1 MSNTKDNTYWYVVY
15 TRPRWEKKIAKI
27 LDDKGIENYCPL
39 NKVRRQW
46 KDRKK
51 IVLEPLFK
59 GYLFVR
65 MEESKKWDIKLID
78 GIINYVYWLGKPA
91 KVKESEINTIKK
103 FLNEFENVDVVELD
117 LKENARVIVTK
128 GVLMNYKGIVVE
140 VIGNKARVQIDSM
153 GIRLSAIIE
162 KSSLEKDR
170 IHYE

>member
-1 MSNTKDNTYWYVVY
+1 MSNTNEITFWYVVY
-15 TRPRWEKKIAKI
+15 TRPRWEKKISRI
-27 LDDKGIENYCPL
+27 LDEKGIENYCPL

-59 GYLFVR
+59 GYLFIKIS
-65 MEESKKWDIKLID
+65 EEKKWDIKMVD

-91 KVKESEINTIKK
+91 RVKETEINTIKK

-117 LKENARVIVTK
+117 LKENAKVIVTK
-128 GVLMNYKGIVVE
+128 GLMMNYKGIVLE

-153 GIRLSAIIE
+153 GIRLSAVFE
-162 KSSLEKDR
+162 KSSLEQIR
-170 IHYE
+170 EL